1 MSFKLKK
8 RVSSKKSEF
17 RVKKN
22 EFRVRKSEFRVRK
35 ALYLYLRLDWSILAI
50 FAFTK
55 MISFS
60 AFTTK

>member
-1 MSFKLKK
+1 MSFELEK

-17 RVKKN
+17 RI
-22 EFRVRKSEFRVRK
+22 RKSEFRVRK
-35 ALYLYLRLDWSILAI
+35 ALYLYLRPDWLILVI